1 MSSSP
6 SPSLSFRLVQAA
18 AVGVLLGRAWQHLYW
33 DAPYR
38 ALLWDQSWMEGP
50 VGWLFGMSW
59 RDYVTHPGTDA
70 FIQNWIVATG
80 VFYVLCALA
89 AVFVQQLGRAGRI
102 LLWASSLSLLFLA
115 GLYCKEQFFFLGQFL
130 EYALQVSA
138 PGLLAYLALRPE
150 APLSAPMVRFFK
162 IAIALTFTCHGL
174 YALGYYPLPGQF
186 VFMTMSIMGV
196 GDAAAADWLKVMG
209 LLDLLLSVLIFLPG
223 RVARYALA
231 YAVFWGLA
239 TALARPL
246 AYAQVASWDTVLLQ
260 WLHEA
265 VMRFPHFLI
274 PLALL
279 ANTALAGKK
288 APLRLRLS
296 S

>member
-1 MSSSP
+1 MSSSTYP
-6 SPSLSFRLVQAA
+6 SFSFRLVQAA
-18 AVGVLLGRAWQHLYW
+18 AVSVLLGRAWQHLHW

-70 FIQNWIVATG
+70 FIENWIMATG
-80 VFYVLCALA
+80 VFYALCALA
-89 AVFVQQLGRAGRI
+89 AVFVQQLGQAGRA
-102 LLWASSLSLLFLA
+102 LLWIASLSLLCLA
-115 GLYCKEQFFFLGQFL
+115 ALYCKEQFFFSGQFL

-150 APLSAPMVRFFK
+150 APLSAPVVRFLK
-162 IAIALTFTCHGL
+162 VAIALTFTCHGL
-174 YALGYYPLPGQF
+174 YALGYYPLPEQF
-186 VFMTMSIMGV
+186 VFMTMSIMGI
-196 GDAAAADWLKVMG
+196 GDAAAANWLKVMG

-223 RVARYALA
+223 RVARYALV

-239 TALARPL
+239 TSMARPL

-265 VMRFPHFLI
+265 VLRFPHFLI

-279 ANTALAGKK
+279 VDTAMADKK
-288 APLRLRLS
+288 MLLRARLRP
-296 S
+296 